1 MDVGPI
7 APPAASAIAGR
18 EIPRARNGLTVPRLA
33 RYVNTMI
40 ASEWNPEQYNRFRA
54 ERQQPFLD
62 LLALVRPREHMR
74 VADLGCGTGETTRL
88 LHDRL
93 HAAETIGIDNSE
105 TMLAK
110 SAGVAGGGLRFARGD
125 IGAFDADAQYD
136 LVFSNAALHW
146 LPDHEALFARLTRAV
161 APGGQLA
168 VQMPAN
174 FDHPSHVV
182 AAALAREAPFLAALG
197 GWAIDVP
204 VLAPEQYAR
213 LLHRLGFAEQHVRLQ
228 VYAHLLDAPDD
239 VIEWVKGTLLTAYQ
253 HRVPAELWPEFLAA
267 YRTRLLARL
276 EPTRPFFYPFKRLL
290 VWGARHA

>member
-1 MDVGPI
+1 MALDAVCARDSTG
-7 APPAASAIAGR
+7 SETTR
-18 EIPRARNGLTVPRLA
+18 RPRRGAVLRSMTDSR
-33 RYVNTMI
+33 
-40 ASEWNPEQYNRFRA
+40 WNPEQYNRFRA
-54 ERQQPFLD
+54 ERQQPLLD
-62 LLALVRPREHMR
+62 LLALVRPRERLR
-74 VADLGCGTGETTRL
+74 VVDLGCGTGETTRL

-93 HAAETIGIDNSE
+93 QAAETVGIDNSE

-110 SAGVAGGGLRFARGD
+110 SAGYAGGGLRFARGD

-146 LPDHEALFARLTRAV
+146 LPDHEALFARLARAI

-182 AAALAREAPFLAALG
+182 AAALAREAPFVAPLG

-204 VLAPEQYAR
+204 VLAPERYAR

-239 VIEWVKGTLLTAYQ
+239 VIEWVKGTLLTEYQ
-253 HRVPAELWPEFLAA
+253 RRLPAELWPEFLAA

-276 EPTRPFFYPFKRLL
+276 ESTRPFFYPFKRLL
-290 VWGARHA
+290 MWAARG